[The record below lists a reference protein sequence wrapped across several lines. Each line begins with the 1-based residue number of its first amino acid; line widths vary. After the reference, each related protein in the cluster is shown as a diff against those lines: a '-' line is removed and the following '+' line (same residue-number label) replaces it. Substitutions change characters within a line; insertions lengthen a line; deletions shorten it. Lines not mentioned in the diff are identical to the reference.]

1 MVFVASKS
9 APLSSL
15 ASSSDAIKLAKMELP
30 WLELVMTL
38 MFDGLRECLEAE
50 EARAALAIL
59 LLDNDYSKKL
69 PPFTNYLSY
78 VDRVSYQVLDEETLF
93 GEYLL

>member
-1 MVFVASKS
+1 
-9 APLSSL
+9 
-15 ASSSDAIKLAKMELP
+15 MELP